1 MISKI
6 SQIQPFTDITNCLR
20 LLPML
25 GPGDM
30 CEELWLQVSYHGGD
44 KGFCRGGSGA
54 FDHPEKQP
62 SISRA

>member
-1 MISKI
+1 
-6 SQIQPFTDITNCLR
+6 
-20 LLPML
+20 ML